1 MSSYLAQPPYSTIII
16 LCLSAIMALIT
27 ATINRILVSPEQRE
41 KLRALQLQIAAL
53 RKEKDKNLEKA
64 KSTDDKKLLKKVRKQ
79 EKQIL
84 QLSSKMA
91 SLSFRQMK
99 TLPIFMILFLVF
111 WLFLTGRIDFLVI
124 HLKFFE
130 SPFSAGTIVA
140 YLPWIGKE
148 PLQLSLIW
156 WYILCSFTA
165 GILFSRAFG
174 LMGATE

>member
-16 LCLSAIMALIT
+16 LCLSALMALIT
-27 ATINRILVSPEQRE
+27 STINRIVVNPEQRE
-41 KLRALQLQIAAL
+41 KLKGLQLQIAAL

-64 KSTDDKKLLKKVRKQ
+64 KSTGDKKLLKKARKQ

-84 QLSSKMA
+84 QLSSQMA

-99 TLPIFMILFLVF
+99 TFPIFMILFIVF
-111 WLFLTGRIDFLVI
+111 WLFLTGRIDFFVI

-130 SPFSAGTIVA
+130 SPFSATSTIA
-140 YLPWIGKE
+140 YLPWISGVI
-148 PLQLSLIW
+148 PLSLVW
-156 WYILCSFTA
+156 WYILCSFGA

>member
-1 MSSYLAQPPYSTIII
+1 MSFDLGQIPYSTIII
-16 LCLSAIMALIT
+16 LCLSALMAFIT
-27 ATINRILVSPEQRE
+27 SSINRIIVSPEQRE
-41 KLRALQLQIAAL
+41 KLKALQLQIAAL

-84 QLSSKMA
+84 QLSSQMA
-91 SLSFRQMK
+91 SLSLKQMK
-99 TLPIFMILFLVF
+99 TFPIFMILFIVF
-111 WLFLTGRIDFLVI
+111 WLFLTGRIDFLVV

-130 SPFSAGTIVA
+130 SPFSATSIVA
-140 YLPWIGKE
+140 YLPWISRK
-148 PLQLSLIW
+148 LSLNLVW
-156 WYILCSFTA
+156 WYILCSFAA